1 MYIENDWRFYL
12 IIAFWLRSTPK
23 HIMMIIL
30 FDNKIIH
37 CTKPIAVI
45 HCRKMSIDGKEIF
58 YISQITIAVYNDGDL
73 NQIEDV
79 K

>member
-1 MYIENDWRFYL
+1 
-12 IIAFWLRSTPK
+12 
-23 HIMMIIL
+23 MMIIL